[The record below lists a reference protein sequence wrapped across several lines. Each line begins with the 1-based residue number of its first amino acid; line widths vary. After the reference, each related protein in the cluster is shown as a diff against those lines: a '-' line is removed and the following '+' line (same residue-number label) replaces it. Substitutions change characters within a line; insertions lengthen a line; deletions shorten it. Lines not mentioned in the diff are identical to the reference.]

1 MNEKLL
7 KNINYFGIDTEKRK
21 VTDEADE
28 LRDAITEY
36 EFAKKSEY
44 SYDLYSLRE
53 HIIEEI
59 ADVQVV
65 LNQFKLY
72 YCIFDEEVKRVMIE
86 KINRQMERIE
96 NEEQRKL
103 T

>member
-7 KNINYFGIDTEKRK
+7 KNINHYGIDEEKRK
-21 VTDEADE
+21 VTEEADE
-28 LRDAITEY
+28 LREAITEY
-36 EFAKKSEY
+36 EFAKKSVY
-44 SYDLYSLRE
+44 TYDLYSLRE

-72 YCIFDEEVKRVMIE
+72 YRIPDEKVRDVMIK
-86 KINRQMERIE
+86 KIDRQMERIGE
-96 NEEQRKL
+96 
-103 T
+103 